1 MSERIVAIVPARMAS
16 SRFPGKPLI
25 PLLGIPM
32 VEHVRRRA
40 ALREAGVDDVIVA
53 TCDVSI
59 RDAVVAAGGT
69 AVMTADTH
77 ERCTDRIEEA
87 SRGIDAGIVVMV
99 QGDEPLLLPDAVKQI
114 AAPLVADPDVVC
126 TNLLSPLE
134 SDDDRRN
141 PDIVKAACALN
152 GDIMYF
158 SRAPIPLFRSRVDVP
173 VFRQTGIMAFRADLL
188 RRYAS
193 LHETPLERAESV
205 DMFRLI
211 EHGIP
216 IRGVR
221 VDYRTVGVDRPED
234 VPAVERMLQEDARQR
249 ALYERTKNR
258 TVNREP

>member
-1 MSERIVAIVPARMAS
+1 MSTRIVAIVPARMAS
-16 SRFPGKPLI
+16 SRFPGKPLVR
-25 PLLGIPM
+25 LLGLPM

-40 ALREAGVDDVIVA
+40 ALQEAGVDDVVVA

-59 RDAVVAAGGT
+59 RDAVMAAGGR

-87 SRGIDAGIVVMV
+87 ARRIDAGIVVMV
-99 QGDEPLLLPDAVKQI
+99 QGDEPLLLPEAVKQI
-114 AAPLVADPDVVC
+114 AAPLVADPSIVC

-134 SDDDRRN
+134 SEDDRNN
-141 PDIVKAACALN
+141 PDIVKAACAVN

-158 SRAPIPLFRSRVDVP
+158 SRAPIPLFRSKVDVP

-188 RRYAS
+188 KRYS
-193 LHETPLERAESV
+193 TLPETPLERAESV

-211 EHGIP
+211 EHSIP

-221 VDYRTVGVDRPED
+221 VNYRTVGVDRPED
-234 VPAVERMLQEDARQR
+234 VPAVERLLQEDPRQR
-249 ALYERTKNR
+249 DLFDRTKGAA
-258 TVNREP
+258 

>member
-1 MSERIVAIVPARMAS
+1 MIQRIVAIVPARMAS
-16 SRFPGKPLI
+16 SRFPGKPLV

-59 RDAVVAAGGT
+59 RDAVAAAGGT
-69 AVMTADTH
+69 VVMTADTH

-87 SRGIDAGIVVMV
+87 ARTIAAGIVVMV
-99 QGDEPLLLPDAVKQI
+99 QGDEPLLLPEAVKQI
-114 AAPLVADPDVVC
+114 AAPLVADPSVVC

-134 SDDDRRN
+134 SEADRAN
-141 PDIVKAACALN
+141 PDIVKAACARN
-152 GDIMYF
+152 GDVMYF
-158 SRAPIPLFRSRVDVP
+158 SRAPIPLFRSRVEVP
-173 VFRQTGIMAFRADLL
+173 VFRQTGIMAFRAEVLK
-188 RRYAS
+188 RYAS
-193 LHETPLERAESV
+193 LPETPLERAESV

-234 VPAVERMLQEDARQR
+234 VPAVERLLRDDPRQR
-249 ALYERTKNR
+249 DLFERTKA
-258 TVNREP
+258 TV

>member
-1 MSERIVAIVPARMAS
+1 MAS
-16 SRFPGKPLI
+16 SRFPGKPLVK
-25 PLLGIPM
+25 LLGLPM

-40 ALREAGVDDVIVA
+40 ALQEAGVDDVIVA

-59 RDAVVAAGGT
+59 HDAVVAAGGK

-87 SRGIDAGIVVMV
+87 ARGIDAGIVVMV
-99 QGDEPLLLPDAVKQI
+99 QGDEPLLLPEAVKEI
-114 AAPLVADPDVVC
+114 AAPLVADPAVVC

-134 SDDDRRN
+134 SEDDRRN
-141 PDIVKAACALN
+141 PDIVKAACN
-152 GDIMYF
+152 RDGDIMYF
-158 SRAPIPLFRSRVDVP
+158 SRAPIPLFRSQVEVP

-188 RRYAS
+188 RRYSTLA
-193 LHETPLERAESV
+193 ETPLERAESV

-211 EHGIP
+211 EHGIK

-234 VPAVERMLQEDARQR
+234 VAGVEQLLQHDRRQR
-249 ALYERTKNR
+249 ALLERTR
-258 TVNREP
+258 